1 MDEKHRQYCIKLGNP
16 YMKEERYQ
24 EQLKANA
31 TDTSSWIPEESV
43 NEMGNWLKN
52 SKKFTN

>member
-24 EQLKANA
+24 EQFK
-31 TDTSSWIPEESV
+31 TSQVDSSWIPENRMQES
-43 NEMGNWLKN
+43 NWIKN
-52 SKKFTN
+52 KNNNF